1 MIYTTVRWNVRSF
14 ALIIAVSILISGC
27 KPSAVVPPK
36 TTGSGTVPEKAVET
50 TNGKP
55 AALPTQESGLDG
67 SPETAVRPYL
77 DGWDKPAIAFL
88 LTGEQHGYLEPCG
101 CSETQS
107 GGMAR
112 RADLVRIVTQDK
124 GWELVG
130 LDVGGTLKR
139 SRRQDQI
146 KFEKLFEGFQKLHY
160 SAVGVGLE
168 ELKLGADFIL
178 TRMPGSPEDMA
189 SSVALVSANV
199 VLFDQPD
206 LGWPLRY
213 RLIEKSGVKI
223 GVTSVFGPSLRDR
236 VAPAGVNTNITLR
249 EPDEVLPDVIKSLE
263 ESKPDLMVLL
273 CHGNEQEALNLA
285 KAYPQFRIVLAAG
298 GYDEPDGKPIPVGK
312 SALN

>member
-1 MIYTTVRWNVRSF
+1 MIYTSAKWIFRSF
-14 ALIIAVSILISGC
+14 AFMISVSVLISGC
-27 KPSAVVPPK
+27 KPSAVTPPN
-36 TTGSGTVPEKAVET
+36 TNGTGAVPEKTVPQT
-50 TNGKP
+50 PNGKQ
-55 AALPTQESGLDG
+55 TSTSESVSEGG
-67 SPETAVRPYL
+67 AKIAVQPYL

-112 RADLVRIVTQDK
+112 RADLVRIVTQEK

-178 TRMPGSPEDMA
+178 TRMPGNPEDLA
-189 SSVALVSANV
+189 NSVALVSANV

-223 GVTSVFGPSLRDR
+223 GVTSVFGLSLKTFLK
-236 VAPAGVNTNITLR
+236 V
-249 EPDEVLPDVIKSLE
+249 
-263 ESKPDLMVLL
+263 
-273 CHGNEQEALNLA
+273 
-285 KAYPQFRIVLAAG
+285 
-298 GYDEPDGKPIPVGK
+298 
-312 SALN
+312 